1 MNLYFKFGWWWRITG
16 ADVDHPPVN
25 KSTKPKS
32 NTLYFKILYFDCY
45 SNSNQFT
52 VITKCIHFF
61 ISCIFSAKF
70 SSLVTL
76 TLLFKSRRKRRN
88 ASRHHFYSMSTSVH
102 LHTTFN
108 SNTTLFY
115 FASCDNKNLYFC
127 VFVDLS

>member
-1 MNLYFKFGWWWRITG
+1 MPMSIIHQSTNQQNQNQIHFILKYCILTVTQIQTNLPSLQNVYI
-16 ADVDHPPVN
+16 
-25 KSTKPKS
+25 
-32 NTLYFKILYFDCY
+32 
-45 SNSNQFT
+45 
-52 VITKCIHFF
+52 FF

-108 SNTTLFY
+108 GNTTLFY